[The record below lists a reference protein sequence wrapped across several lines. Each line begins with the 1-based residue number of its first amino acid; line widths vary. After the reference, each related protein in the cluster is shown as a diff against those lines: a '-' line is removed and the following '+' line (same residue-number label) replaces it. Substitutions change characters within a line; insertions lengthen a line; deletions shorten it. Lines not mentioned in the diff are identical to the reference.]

1 MTSGPGAGGD
11 AAGPGAA
18 SDTDVPGPGAAS
30 DTDAAGPGAAVVV
43 VATTRE
49 VLDHPELHED
59 LLAPWERRRLSGI
72 RLPSRRDDVVA
83 SRLLVRLCAA
93 LYTGLPP
100 AGAAPAQL
108 CPDCGRDGHGRPYLP
123 GRPGVGVSLS
133 HADGLVAAAVGPGA
147 IGVDVEPSTRRP
159 GPLRVLRRLLP
170 ETALAEATAQ
180 PDPGRALLRLWVRR
194 EALLK
199 AGRADFTGRADGL
212 LGQDGLHLLE
222 WTDRGRGAV
231 AAVAGTAPAKVLPV
245 SASGQARVLPV
256 SVSGQARV
264 LPVSASGPAK
274 VLPVSAST
282 AAAPR
287 RGGASR

>member
-1 MTSGPGAGGD
+1 MTFGPGAGGNATEPGAVASGTD
-11 AAGPGAA
+11 GPGPRTA
-18 SDTDVPGPGAAS
+18 
-30 DTDAAGPGAAVVV
+30 VV

-49 VLDHPELHED
+49 VLDHPDLHED

-93 LYTGLPP
+93 LHTGLPP
-100 AGAAPAQL
+100 AGAAPAQS

-147 IGVDVEPSTRRP
+147 VGVDVEPSTRRP

-170 ETALAEATAQ
+170 EAALAEATAR
-180 PDPGRALLRLWVRR
+180 PDPGPALLRLWVRR

-199 AGRADFTGRADGL
+199 AGRADFTGPDDGL

-222 WTDRGRGAV
+222 WTDGDRGAV
-231 AAVAGTAPAKVLPV
+231 VAVAGTAPVTVLPV
-245 SASGQARVLPV
+245 SASAPV
-256 SVSGQARV
+256 TVV
-264 LPVSASGPAK
+264 PVSASF
-274 VLPVSAST
+274 
-282 AAAPR
+282 R
-287 RGGASR
+287 